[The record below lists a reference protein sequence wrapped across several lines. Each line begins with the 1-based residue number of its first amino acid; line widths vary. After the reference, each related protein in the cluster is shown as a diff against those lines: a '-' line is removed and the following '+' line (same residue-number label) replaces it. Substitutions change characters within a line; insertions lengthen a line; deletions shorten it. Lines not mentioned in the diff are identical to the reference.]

1 MPSPSVTSDTTL
13 VSSIQPHVSALTNA
27 VRIEQLS
34 DDEDV
39 DITDDFSD
47 DGLQSENQPEP
58 PGSPECNHKEQLTP
72 LPPAS
77 DTLLDPLSESGSSAE
92 DGSTDPDTNGNAGIT
107 HIGIDSEPEEE
118 SGMRF
123 SKSGS
128 PGEHSLSEEE
138 STERAGTSRA
148 RHLISVTVAGY

>member
-1 MPSPSVTSDTTL
+1 
-13 VSSIQPHVSALTNA
+13 PHVSALTNA

-58 PGSPECNHKEQLTP
+58 PGSPDCDHKEELSP
-72 LPPAS
+72 MLPPS
-77 DTLLDPLSESGSSAE
+77 DILSNPLSEPGSTAA
-92 DGSTDPDTNGNAGIT
+92 DGPTDPDTNGNAGIT
-107 HIGIDSEPEEE
+107 HLGIDPEPEEE
-118 SGMRF
+118 SWNHF

-128 PGEHSLSEEE
+128 PGKHSLSEEE
-138 STERAGTSRA
+138 STERA
-148 RHLISVTVAGY
+148 

>member
-1 MPSPSVTSDTTL
+1 MPSSNVTSDPTL
-13 VSSIQPHVSALTNA
+13 VPSIQPHVSALANA

-58 PGSPECNHKEQLTP
+58 PGSPECNPKEELSP
-72 LPPAS
+72 LPPPPGA
-77 DTLLDPLSESGSSAE
+77 LLDPLSESGSSAE
-92 DGSTDPDTNGNAGIT
+92 DGSTDPDTNDNAGIT
-107 HIGIDSEPEEE
+107 HIGIDPEPEEE
-118 SGMRF
+118 SATCF

-128 PGEHSLSEEE
+128 PGKHSLSEEE

-148 RHLISVTVAGY
+148 RHLISVTVAEH